1 VVSQKK
7 LIAVI
12 ICSLL
17 VSLLAGIFSVSAFA
31 GEKKRIAVTDFE
43 NDSQVNDAYMGRGIA
58 DMLVVELVKNKAYQV
73 VERKKLQSVLNEQGR
88 GLTGIID
95 PKTAAKVGKVLGL
108 DYLVVGKIVEAG
120 MQTTGMF
127 GINETK
133 IKVVLAVRLIDATTG
148 SIILAESAEGTVS
161 KGSLSDE
168 NGQVIAGDKG
178 FTSSVFS
185 EAARKAVAKV
195 VDKLNEVN
203 PLEGYVIQ
211 VDGNKVYID
220 LGREQGV
227 QPGQKYALFK
237 EGKVIKHPVTGKI
250 MGVERHELG
259 TIKIISVEHEM
270 SIGQA
275 EDGTITSI
283 LKPGDKVRK
292 KN

>member
-1 VVSQKK
+1 LFRKK
-7 LIAVI
+7 IFLSTT
-12 ICSLL
+12 SLFL
-17 VSLLAGIFSVSAFA
+17 VFLLLMLFSMTAWA

-43 NDSQVNDAYMGRGIA
+43 NDSQVNDAHMGRGIA

-73 VERKKLQSVLNEQGR
+73 VERAKLQSVLKEQGL
-88 GLTGIID
+88 GATGAVD
-95 PKTAAKVGKVLGL
+95 ASTAAKLGKLLGL

-120 MQTTGMF
+120 AQTTGIF
-127 GINETK
+127 GINETR
-133 IKVVLAVRLIDATTG
+133 IRVILAVRLIDATTG
-148 SIILAESAEGTVS
+148 NILLAESAEGEVK

-168 NGQVIAGDKG
+168 SGKIIAGDQA
-178 FTSSVFS
+178 FTSAVFS
-185 EAARKAVAKV
+185 EAARKSVIKV

-211 VDGNKVYID
+211 VDGKKIYID

-227 QPGQKYALFK
+227 QVGQKYTLFK

-250 MGVERHELG
+250 MGVERNEMG
-259 TIKIISVEHEM
+259 TIKIVSVEKEM
-270 SIGQA
+270 AIGEA

-283 LKPGDKVRK
+283 LKPGDKVKK